1 MPVTLLNIILLA
13 VMLVSALLGAGR
25 GLLRVMVAVLSCAA
39 ALLVVGLIQEGTGRT
54 PSIEIGGIGGIVFLG
69 MLIVMLILARRI
81 SHNVLASRLG
91 LMDRLLGFLFGF
103 VRGLISV
110 TILFLFFVRRVP
122 DRSQPEWVRSAK
134 SHVVLQGTGD
144 WLMSLLPKGD
154 DEVHLIIALVAG
166 SIAIGL
172 PLSIGV
178 DFVAIVT
185 RWMGR
190 DREQM

>member
-1 MPVTLLNIILLA
+1 
-13 VMLVSALLGAGR
+13 
-25 GLLRVMVAVLSCAA
+25 
-39 ALLVVGLIQEGTGRT
+39 
-54 PSIEIGGIGGIVFLG
+54 
-69 MLIVMLILARRI
+69 
-81 SHNVLASRLG
+81 
-91 LMDRLLGFLFGF
+91 
-103 VRGLISV
+103 V

-122 DRSQPEWVRSAK
+122 DQSQPEWVRSAK

-144 WLMSLLPKGD
+144 WLMSLFPKGD
-154 DEVHLIIALVAG
+154 DEVRLFIALVAG

-190 DREQM
+190 DRER

>member
-39 ALLVVGLIQEGTGRT
+39 ALLVVGLIQEGTGRR

-122 DRSQPEWVRSAK
+122 DRSQPEWARSAK

-190 DREQM
+190 DRER

>member
-39 ALLVVGLIQEGTGRT
+39 ALLVVGLIQEGSLT

-190 DREQM
+190 DRER

>member
-39 ALLVVGLIQEGTGRT
+39 ALLVAGLIQEGTGRT

-110 TILFLFFVRRVP
+110 TILFLYFVRRVP
-122 DRSQPEWVRSAK
+122 DHSQPEWERSAK
-134 SHVVLQGTGD
+134 THVVLQGTGD

-190 DREQM
+190 DRER

>member
-1 MPVTLLNIILLA
+1 
-13 VMLVSALLGAGR
+13 MLVSALLGAGR

-39 ALLVVGLIQEGTGRT
+39 ALLVAGLIQEGTGRAVGT
-54 PSIEIGGIGGIVFLG
+54 LSIEIGGIGGILFLG
-69 MLIVMLILARRI
+69 TLLLVMLIFARRI

-190 DREQM
+190 DRER

>member
-1 MPVTLLNIILLA
+1 
-13 VMLVSALLGAGR
+13 MLVSALLGAGR

-54 PSIEIGGIGGIVFLG
+54 PSIEIGGIAGILFLG
-69 MLIVMLILARRI
+69 TLLFVMLILARRI

-91 LMDRLLGFLFGF
+91 LMDRLLGFLFGL

-190 DREQM
+190 DRER

>member
-1 MPVTLLNIILLA
+1 
-13 VMLVSALLGAGR
+13 MLVSALLGAGR

-39 ALLVVGLIQEGTGRT
+39 ALLVAGLIQEGSLT

-122 DRSQPEWVRSAK
+122 DHSQPEWVRGAK
-134 SHVVLQGTGD
+134 SHAVLQGTGD
-144 WLMSLLPKGD
+144 WLMSLFPKGD
-154 DEVHLIIALVAG
+154 DEVHLFIALVAG

-190 DREQM
+190 DRER

>member
-1 MPVTLLNIILLA
+1 VPVTLLNIILLA

-122 DRSQPEWVRSAK
+122 DSSQPEWVRSAK

-190 DREQM
+190 DRER